1 MPQRSHFKVMLAL
14 GSLIL
19 VAAALSADKSSP
31 YQFTDKAFYADQ
43 AQLNFVRPGLVVKIT
58 KAEIAADGTVT
69 GWVTVT
75 DPKGAGL
82 DREGI
87 TSPGVITLSWLIG
100 YIPADGTQYTSYITR
115 VRTGAAG
122 TFTQA
127 TGENTGK
134 WEKLA
139 EGSYKYTF
147 LNKVPAGHDK
157 NATHTV
163 GIYGNRN
170 LDEFEYG
177 RQYAD
182 NTLTFVPSGAAV
194 TKVRDVIRTASCNKC
209 HDSLG
214 LHGGS
219 RKSVDVCII
228 CHQPQTTDSATGN
241 TVDLKVMIHKIHFG
255 RNLPSVKVGTP
266 YKVAS
271 LDFSTV
277 VFPSPIMACKACHE
291 PRSAAGAT
299 QSDNWNLKPTRA
311 ACGAC
316 HDDVNFATGLNHV
329 NLPQPSDNLC
339 ATCHIPQGEVD
350 YDASIKGAHTVP
362 IESSLLK
369 GIVFTIDGVTGA
381 APGKS
386 PTVAF
391 TVKDKSGNPVDVATM
406 NNMRVYMGGPT
417 GDISGYVRED
427 ALKAVGP
434 GDGRH
439 YWTFAATIPATAKG
453 SWQFGL
459 EGYRTTIVLE
469 GTTKQRTIRDY
480 GINKMMYVS
489 VDGTPVAPR
498 RTVVAS
504 ANCNKC
510 HYQLAFHGGGRNT
523 AEHCTFCHNPNLV
536 ANGESF
542 HLPSM
547 IHRFHEEARYPGILR
562 DCNQCHVG
570 NSQQPVSN
578 PNLLPTNDPKAPYTP
593 VPPITNACL
602 SCHNT
607 PDVWSHAKANTTSLG
622 ESCTVCHG
630 ANAEF
635 SVGRVHAQ

>member
-1 MPQRSHFKVMLAL
+1 
-14 GSLIL
+14 
-19 VAAALSADKSSP
+19 
-31 YQFTDKAFYADQ
+31 
-43 AQLNFVRPGLVVKIT
+43 
-58 KAEIAADGTVT
+58 DGV
-69 GWVTVT
+69 
-75 DPKGAGL
+75 
-82 DREGI
+82 
-87 TSPGVITLSWLIG
+87 
-100 YIPADGTQYTSYITR
+100 QYTSYITR

-147 LNKVPAGHDK
+147 FNKVPAGYDK

-170 LDEFEYG
+170 LDEFDYG

-182 NTLTFVPSGAAV
+182 NTFSFVPSGAAV

-219 RKSVDVCII
+219 RKSMEVCIV
-228 CHQPQTTDSATGN
+228 CHQPQTTDAATGN
-241 TVDLKVMIHKIHFG
+241 TVDMKVMVHKIHFG
-255 RNLPSVKVGTP
+255 RNLPSVKAGTP

-277 VFPSPIMACKACHE
+277 VFPSPAAACKACHE
-291 PRSAAGAT
+291 PQSAAGAT
-299 QSDNWNLKPTRA
+299 QAENWNLKPTRA
-311 ACGAC
+311 TCGAC
-316 HDDVNFATGLNHV
+316 HDDVNFATGQNHV

-350 YDASIKGAHTVP
+350 YDATIKGAHTVP
-362 IESSLLK
+362 IESSLLA
-369 GIVFTIDGVTGA
+369 GVVFTLNSVTGA
-381 APGKS
+381 APGKNA
-386 PTVAF
+386 TVNF
-391 TVKDKSGNPVDVATM
+391 TIKDKSGNPVEVTTL
-406 NNMRVYMGGPT
+406 NSMRVYMGGPT
-417 GDISGYVRED
+417 TDISGYVRED
-427 ALKAVGP
+427 ALKAVGS
-434 GDGRH
+434 GAGR
-439 YWTFAATIPATAKG
+439 YAWTFAAPIPATAKG
-453 SWQFGL
+453 TWQFGL

-504 ANCNKC
+504 ASCNKC

-523 AEHCTFCHNPNLV
+523 AEHCTFCHNPNLA

-542 HLPSM
+542 NLSTM

-562 DCNQCHVG
+562 NCNQCHVG
-570 NSQQPVSN
+570 NSQQPVTN